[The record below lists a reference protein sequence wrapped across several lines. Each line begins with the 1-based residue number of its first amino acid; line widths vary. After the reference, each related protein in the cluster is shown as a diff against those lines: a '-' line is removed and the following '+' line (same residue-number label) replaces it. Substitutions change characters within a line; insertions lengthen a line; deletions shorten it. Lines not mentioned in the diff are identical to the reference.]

1 METRVRAHD
10 RRNPHGGIEHVREHE
25 RRLPGTSS
33 SPGRE
38 TNFEDREQEEK
49 ESNEDSS
56 ETETGREGG

>member
-49 ESNEDSS
+49 EFDEGETKEED
-56 ETETGREGG
+56 GF

>member
-1 METRVRAHD
+1 VRAHD

-49 ESNEDSS
+49 EFDEGETKEED
-56 ETETGREGG
+56 GF